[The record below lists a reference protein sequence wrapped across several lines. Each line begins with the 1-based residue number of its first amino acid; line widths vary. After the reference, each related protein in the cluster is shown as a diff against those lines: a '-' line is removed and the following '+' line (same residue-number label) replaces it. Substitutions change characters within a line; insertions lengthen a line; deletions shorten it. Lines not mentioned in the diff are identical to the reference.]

1 MQSVRA
7 GAVQTHFFIF
17 TLFLK
22 NSSYMTSFGVNFGGN
37 FDQKMQFWVKK
48 GLQKMD
54 QKKGARP
61 YAHKGL
67 ERTMT
72 MARGSLTAPLACAL
86 FWTRNNYLSKKQE
99 QLLISES
106 ISEPF
111 SWNGLFFDFMSEEM
125 FIFWWNLKQKR
136 QVVANVFLLLFLSKG
151 LWSDTLWAKARRIL
165 FVHILEG
172 TWWR

>member
-1 MQSVRA
+1 MQSVHA

-22 NSSYMTSFGVNFGGN
+22 SRSQKTSFEAHFGDI
-37 FDQKMQFWVKK
+37 FHPKLHFWVKK
-48 GLQKMD
+48 GRQKMD

-61 YAHKGL
+61 YANKGL

-136 QVVANVFLLLFLSKG
+136 QVIAKIFLLLFLSKG
-151 LWSDTLWAKARRIL
+151 WWSDTLWAKARRI
-165 FVHILEG
+165 
-172 TWWR
+172 